1 MHSSQDS
8 MINFSFYLDLNM
20 VRDTGRDNKICGQ
33 SDRVFSWSSSYN
45 QMATEETCKTKCLE
59 DDNCVAIS
67 VTSNSLV
74 KSCVGCKVAV
84 TANSNKNMKVFKKK
98 IGNSLEYQKNLPNN
112 KYFE

>member
-1 MHSSQDS
+1 
-8 MINFSFYLDLNM
+8 
-20 VRDTGRDNKICGQ
+20 
-33 SDRVFSWSSSYN
+33 
-45 QMATEETCKTKCLE
+45 MATEETCKTKCLE
-59 DDNCVAIS
+59 DDNCVAVS

-74 KSCVGCKVAV
+74 KLCVGCKVAA